1 MNKQL
6 VCCISIV
13 ALFLTVFSHH
23 AVASANAAQSTVD
36 ASAGQVIVPVSI
48 SLTAKGNMLDFR
60 YRITD
65 EAKARELLNHK
76 NKPYLMIES
85 DGTKTGVLKS
95 PKLGSLRTTRP
106 HETGRGYFML
116 FGNPERK
123 LKSGDLVT
131 IVIGDYK
138 AEHLRVK

>member
-1 MNKQL
+1 M
-6 VCCISIV
+6 CCIGIV
-13 ALFLTVFSHH
+13 ALFLTVFSLH
-23 AVASANAAQSTVD
+23 AVASGDAAQSTVD
-36 ASAGQVIVPVSI
+36 TSAGQVIIPVSI
-48 SLTAKGNMLDFR
+48 SLTANGTMLDFR

-65 EAKARELLNHK
+65 EAKASEMLTHK

-116 FGNPERK
+116 FGNPARK
-123 LKSGDLVT
+123 LKAGDLVT
-131 IVIGDYK
+131 IVIGDFK
-138 AEHLRVK
+138 AEHLQVQ